1 MAISQMRKIS
11 FLFNKEILD
20 DLLVT
25 LQELESVEI
34 RDISQLDSWK
44 SAFESQ
50 EVTIPQVKTNNL
62 MGESPIREHDYLHVL
77 QTRQAE
83 LEKLIATL
91 SNFLPKESKI
101 SALKKGKQTVSLEQ
115 LFAEDADKR
124 FSLVQEL
131 LTQRINKLEN
141 VNKKISELK
150 ALNASLSKWLPLKTL
165 PIQLSQYQFLQGAIG
180 TIPNTADGKIYEQLK
195 KNSQMVCEEIFHDE
209 TEIGLL
215 LFWNKED
222 EVNLEEYHFLSLDYQ
237 ESKLPEEVI
246 KINND
251 NLAKLEKEKIA
262 LESQLGTSG
271 QELLQLQIATDAV
284 IDTYNLH
291 QSKSKMAST
300 SHLVTIQGW
309 SETQSIARVKEV
321 LTKKFG
327 QAIMID
333 DQEVTEADWE
343 KVPIKLK
350 NHPLI
355 SPFELI
361 TEMYALPKYNEKDPT
376 PFLAPFYFA
385 FFGMMVADL
394 GYGLLLFVATFLAL
408 KLFSL
413 QEKQKRF
420 LSFFNILGLAVSLW
434 GLIYGSFFGF
444 NLPFAILSTQT
455 DVMSILI
462 LSVIFG
468 FITVIVGLVL
478 GGLQEV
484 KMKDYGEAYRSGFAW
499 CFILIGLLLIA
510 IGLAIPKFV
519 GLLIIGKWLAIINAI
534 GIVIVAVVKAKSLK
548 GIGSGLYNLYN
559 ISSYIGD
566 LVSFTRLMALGLSG
580 ASIGSAFNLIVGIF
594 PPVGRFTIGII
605 LFILLHAIN
614 IFLSL
619 LSGYVHGARLMFVE
633 FFGKFY
639 QGGGQAFQ
647 PLKYSEK
654 YLKINR
660 EEQLEEK

>member
-1 MAISQMRKIS
+1 MAISQMRSIS
-11 FLFNKEILD
+11 FLINKEILD
-20 DLLVT
+20 GVLAT
-25 LQELESVEI
+25 LQDLELVEI
-34 RDISQLDSWK
+34 RDIRQLDSWK
-44 SAFESQ
+44 DAFEAQKVKLPHVSQ
-50 EVTIPQVKTNNL
+50 SHLEDNQTEN
-62 MGESPIREHDYLHVL
+62 DYLHIL
-77 QTRQAE
+77 QSRQAE
-83 LEKLIATL
+83 LEKLIVSL
-91 SNFLPKESKI
+91 SRFVPKENKLST
-101 SALKKGKQTVSLEQ
+101 LKKGKQSVSLEQ
-115 LFAEDADKR
+115 LVSGDADIR
-124 FSLVQEL
+124 FRQVQEEL
-131 LTQRINKLEN
+131 S
-141 VNKKISELK
+141 KKISRLEDINKEIVEITAINKCLF
-150 ALNASLSKWLPLKTL
+150 NWLPLQTI
-165 PIQLSQYQFLQGAIG
+165 PSQLNHYQFLHGAIG
-180 TIPNTADGKIYEQLK
+180 TIPNTADGNLYQELK
-195 KNSQMVCEEIFHDE
+195 KDSLIVCQEIFHVE
-209 TEIGLL
+209 TEIGLI

-222 EVNLEEYHFLSLDYQ
+222 LVDIERYHFVPLNYQDDQLPEERYKQNQKNLANLEE
-237 ESKLPEEVI
+237 EKLVI
-246 KINND
+246 V
-251 NLAKLEKEKIA
+251 
-262 LESQLGTSG
+262 SQLQSSG
-271 QELLQLQIATDAV
+271 QELLQLQMAADVV
-284 IDTYNLH
+284 IDTFNRH
-291 QSKSKMAST
+291 QSKEKMAST
-300 SHLVTIQGW
+300 THLVTIEGW
-309 SETQSIARVKEV
+309 TESQSIPRVREV
-321 LTKKFG
+321 LSKKFG
-327 QAIMID
+327 DALMIT
-333 DQEVTEADWE
+333 DQEVPEEDWE
-343 KVPIKLK
+343 KVPIKLR

-394 GYGLLLFVATFLAL
+394 GYGILLFIATCLAL
-408 KLFSL
+408 RIFSL
-413 QEKQKRF
+413 PEKQKRF

-499 CFILIGLLLIA
+499 CFILIGLLFIA
-510 IGLAIPKFV
+510 VGLVAPKFAS
-519 GLLIIGKWLAIINAI
+519 LILIGKWLAIINAI
-534 GIVIVAVVKAKSLK
+534 GILVVAVMKAKSLK
-548 GIGSGLYNLYN
+548 GIGTGLYNLYN

-594 PPVGRFTIGII
+594 PPAVRFTIGIV

-647 PLKYSEK
+647 PLKYTEK
-654 YLKINR
+654 YLKIKR
-660 EEQLEEK
+660 EGHLEEK